1 MRQRHGAVIARR
13 EKPML
18 SAPAALPDRADGV
31 NDISGRQAISARD
44 PDIAR
49 RASVQGAALDKQL
62 RPGGTMNRAVNTAS
76 TEQGFI
82 RSVDDRINAQ
92 RRDIGNDDLEPRRTD
107 VAFDRRQAAG
117 APTVTP
123 LSANIC

>member
-1 MRQRHGAVIARR
+1 
-13 EKPML
+13 
-18 SAPAALPDRADGV
+18 
-31 NDISGRQAISARD
+31 
-44 PDIAR
+44 
-49 RASVQGAALDKQL
+49 
-62 RPGGTMNRAVNTAS
+62 MNRAVNTAS